1 MCIEIPC
8 AHEVS
13 ITAKVTVS
21 EGQPT
26 LSVDPEASLRAELL
40 GTIAGAQF
48 DIDNAIAELA
58 RSSADTSALTN
69 QRQSLQQMQKQVSSA
84 SFATLAGLRAEIAGA
99 VATTQALAEQGRA
112 IATSAGQA
120 AAEALATAS
129 ANSRAQ
135 VTSIIRDMHRFDAY
149 LHFESAEDE
158 AAYRKRE
165 AERLAYINAQH
176 AKGTPEGNLNAA
188 GAAVG
193 QLADAKVNGAG
204 DNPEF
209 ERSWSELLE
218 TTERLRSEVLRS
230 GGSIKAFD
238 DRLRADIRT
247 ILSAKGFSD
256 QQIEAR
262 LAAHANPLEA
272 VKALVK
278 GEDAVLALRQT
289 VEASV
294 GSVSAQP
301 KIPAEAANVAPVS
314 NLDDAMAKLRSAGI
328 VMAEHKATTPF
339 AHGVSQ
345 QAIAQSFDR
354 SPTPS

>member
-99 VATTQALAEQGRA
+99 VAMTQTLAEQGRA
-112 IATSAGQA
+112 IATTAVHA

-129 ANSRAQ
+129 GNSRAQ
-135 VTSIIRDMHRFDAY
+135 VTSIMRDMHRFAPY
-149 LHFESAEDE
+149 LHFASAEDE

-188 GAAVG
+188 GATVA
-193 QLADAKVNGAG
+193 QLADAEAHGAG
-204 DNPEF
+204 NSPEF
-209 ERSWSELLE
+209 KQRRRELVESTIALRNQMHADGQSTEEFDNRLEADLRRIAEAKGSPVQIAARTAEVHGSNPNNATAPVDQSASVSKE
-218 TTERLRSEVLRS
+218 TTANQNLPAPIGESDE
-230 GGSIKAFD
+230 
-238 DRLRADIRT
+238 
-247 ILSAKGFSD
+247 LSD
-256 QQIEAR
+256 VM
-262 LAAHANPLEA
+262 AA
-272 VKALVK
+272 
-278 GEDAVLALRQT
+278 
-289 VEASV
+289 
-294 GSVSAQP
+294 
-301 KIPAEAANVAPVS
+301 
-314 NLDDAMAKLRSAGI
+314 LRSAG
-328 VMAEHKATTPF
+328 VQPTPPSATASTARF
-339 AHGVSQ
+339 APVSQ
-345 QAIAQSFDR
+345 RTGVECAVR
-354 SPTPS
+354 S